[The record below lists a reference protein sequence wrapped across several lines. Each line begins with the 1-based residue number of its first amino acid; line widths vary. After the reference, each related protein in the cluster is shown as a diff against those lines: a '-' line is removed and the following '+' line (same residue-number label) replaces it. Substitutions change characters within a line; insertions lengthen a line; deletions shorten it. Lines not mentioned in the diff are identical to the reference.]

1 MCKCTNIIDVCT
13 TIEYYWFRK
22 KETGLCKC
30 KHGAF
35 MDRNISEIKKTFTYV
50 KKHWQLYVI
59 FLMPALLLTI
69 IFKYL
74 PMGGIL
80 IGFMDY
86 NPIKGILGSRWIGFK
101 NFSRFLSS
109 PDFMSY
115 LLNTLKLSIFGL
127 AWGFPVPII
136 LALTLNRV
144 RSKGVRQKLQT
155 VLYLPNFI
163 SVIVLCGLV
172 RILLS
177 VTGPINQLLGSQINF
192 MTMPGAFRT
201 IYIASGI
208 WQGAGWASIMYTA
221 ALAGA
226 SQELREAAVMDGA
239 NLWQQIKV
247 VEWPAIKDMVV
258 IQFILQA
265 GNIMSIGF
273 EKAYALQTDLNMASS
288 EIIATYVYKKGL
300 LDGDYSFST
309 AVGLFNT
316 IINVILLLIVN
327 KAVEKMN
334 DGKGL

>member
-1 MCKCTNIIDVCT
+1 M
-13 TIEYYWFRK
+13 
-22 KETGLCKC
+22 L
-30 KHGAF
+30 
-35 MDRNISEIKKTFTYV
+35 YV
-50 KKHWQLYVI
+50 RQHWQLYFF
-59 FLMPALLLTI
+59 FLLPALLLTI
-69 IFKYL
+69 IFRYL

-80 IGFMDY
+80 IAFQDY
-86 NPIKGILGSRWIGFK
+86 NPIRGILGSRWVGFK
-101 NFSRFLSS
+101 YFQRFLSS
-109 PDFMSY
+109 PDFLRY
-115 LLNTLKLSIFGL
+115 LANTLKLSIYGL
-127 AWGFPVPII
+127 LWGFPVPIL
-136 LALTLNRV
+136 LALLLNRIQ
-144 RSKGVRQKLQT
+144 SAGIKQKVQT

-177 VTGPINQLLGSQINF
+177 VTGPLNHIMGTQINF

-201 IYIASGI
+201 IYIMSGI

-221 ALAGA
+221 ALSGA
-226 SQELREAAVMDGA
+226 SQELREAAIMDGA
-239 NLWQQIKV
+239 NIFQQIQV

-273 EKAYALQTDLNMASS
+273 EKAYALQTDLSLSTAEVIS
-288 EIIATYVYKKGL
+288 TYVYKKGL

-316 IINVILLLIVN
+316 VINVILLIVVN
-327 KAVEKMN
+327 KIVEKMN